1 MYSRKS
7 MWFAALL
14 LAAMPAHALYAA
26 DGDVYVVVDASSLR
40 NGPDSD
46 YSPIATLKSGDRVR
60 EIAVAG
66 DWVKVRQDGGQE
78 GWLYAASLQRLPASS
93 STTRQSSK
101 QRLAPDVVVAD
112 PFAMAAAPLE
122 ATPTVSSRSTGKK
135 VLTSEPAVVQSPL
148 PDPALTPLLW
158 DDAVFAA
165 QQPQEKDSAVA
176 TVADKTTLP
185 RSHTVEEA
193 SSVVGHANSRMAMAT
208 DPFAASPASQDV
220 VAAATGADARSGDAG
235 KQTSQSLQSDTPT
248 PSVGEPIRYRFNSR
262 SKLRRAADA
271 SSDVIG
277 WAGQDAY
284 VRELGRQGNWVR
296 VEMEV
301 SRRTGWVYSQVLTP
315 VPSQAM
321 AVAANPEESTP
332 PKKRGGAA
340 QQVNVADVLSKAVPV
355 AAEVPVNRAP
365 EVVPVHTGVTV
376 EHASTEQDT
385 GSGSMASALTMA
397 LPQKTEAIDSGSLP
411 QLPVQPE
418 VSPAVS
424 VPASQAI
431 KPVYRFTGRSRL
443 RAGPGSGFDVVGWA
457 GLDALASEQ
466 KRQGDW
472 IRIEMQVSKR
482 VGWVYKGVVTEVP
495 SAVDANVNPAV
506 LPKAAPELAAHDLAT
521 HDLAVSSEP
530 PVPVVG
536 EGAPARVA
544 ETPAAVLPG
553 LQTDTAEQAVPAQPQ
568 ITSPDRSA
576 GPTIAETMPV
586 ATGEPHQAVET
597 SQSGGETQ
605 NQPATASVGTDAVQA
620 RPLYRFSSRS
630 KLRSGPD
637 ANDEVVGWAGADAL
651 ASEQQRQ
658 GDWIKVEM
666 QVSKRVGW
674 VYKGVVTEV
683 PSAVDA
689 NVNPAVLPKAAPE
702 LAAHDLAVSSEPS
715 VPVVGEGAPARVA
728 ETPAAV
734 LPGLQTDTAEQAV
747 PAQPQIA
754 SPDRSAA
761 PTIAETMPVA
771 TGEPHQAAGTS
782 QSGGETQNQ
791 PAAASVGTDAVQ
803 ARPLYRFSS
812 RSKLRSGPDANDEV
826 VGWAGADALA
836 SEQQRQGD
844 WIKVEMQV
852 SKRSGW
858 VYKGVL
864 SPLVP
869 AEVGTPAAADSAVDA
884 VAAAS
889 KKVAGQ
895 GWPPEA
901 ATVITPDV
909 AVSGKQPDT
918 TEPVSQIAEQQSDSA
933 AAMAQRSRDMAA
945 VDALPPAPKE
955 VAVVAA
961 DTVGSQPVSGQEN
974 MIMQTTPIRSGPGSL
989 FEVLGWAGSGA
1000 SVVPMA
1006 SQGKWVN
1013 VRMRESGRVGW
1024 IDAAAL
1030 REQAVVVPQS
1040 APLPMAIPE
1049 VRPVASDAAVP
1060 TVAPEPV
1067 EKAALPAETSADI
1080 GKLCFFN
1087 RTSNLQAGPSDAA
1100 GRIGWVGQ
1108 NESATVLES
1117 QGDWR
1122 KVKMTISGAEGWV
1135 PRSLLLAALEPVN
1148 GETIAPVV
1156 VKRPLA
1162 EVKKPQVETV
1172 AAAPV
1177 AAVKAVEAKVAEVPT
1192 EMQMLV
1198 GADNRVTHP
1207 TVMRSGPSPLYEVSG
1222 WLGKDAALVAISQ
1235 QGDWVHVRLHDGG
1248 RDGWIEAPLLQL
1260 PVVKTGEVA
1269 AAMPLVPLQQTA
1281 ARVAAAP
1288 AVAATDEVGKLW
1300 FFNRT
1305 GNLQAGPSDA
1315 AGRIGWVG
1323 QNESATVLESQGD
1336 WRKVKM
1342 TISGAEGWV
1351 PRSLLLAALEP
1362 VNGETIAPVV
1372 VKRPLA
1378 EVKKPQVE
1386 SAAVAPVAAVKAVE
1400 TKVAEAPTE
1409 MQMLVGADNR
1419 VAHPTAMRSGPS
1431 PLYEV
1436 SGWLGKDAALVT
1448 LSQQG
1453 DWVHVRLHDGGRDG
1467 WIEAPLL
1474 QLPVVKTGEVAAAM
1488 PLVPLQQTAAR
1499 VAAAPAMAATDEVG
1513 KLWFFNRTSNL
1524 QAGPSDAA
1532 GRIGWVGQNE
1542 SATVLESQGD
1552 WRKVKMTISG
1562 AEGWVP
1568 RSLLLA
1574 ALEPVNGEAI
1584 APVVM
1589 RRPPVHAEVASVNLA
1604 TTEEA
1609 AAPVRDMQVLAAVKN
1624 QVSRATVVRSGPGTA
1639 FEVRGWV
1646 GKGVDIMPLNQQGG
1660 WVNVRLEEKGRQ
1672 GWIDSGSVER
1682 PVVVTAS
1689 VPSPWAGS
1697 PQALAANTSTAS
1709 AQTAANKGNL
1719 YIFKQTSDLLGGP
1732 GQAFERV
1739 GWVGRNE
1746 SARVIGSKGDWRKVQ
1761 MTISGKSGWVPE
1773 TLLTA
1778 VLGPTTIAL
1787 EEDKKPVEQRKP
1799 DAFSEPQRARVLV
1812 TSTLRRTAASD
1823 ADMSGWVAR
1832 GEMVSVLASEGGWTH
1847 VSPLQTGKEAGWI
1860 QSDYLKLMKPAN
1872 LVGRNIIG
1880 GSIPYE
1886 SYKDRISHGE
1896 VFNFSYSALE
1906 QALYPVPVEEIDM
1919 VMSEPDLKGLYRKGM
1934 YDKSAFDV
1942 NLHMGKMKL
1951 HGEVSVLG
1959 SSTRVFRKKSLL
1971 IKLDKQG
1978 GRWYGRRHI
1987 ALRTQSSDKSMMRE
2001 YLSWKLLAAMGM
2013 KVPEVHFARV
2023 RFNHS
2028 EQTTL
2033 YLSIGWMGKE
2043 FFTDNGLDPR
2053 GEFFQPNDAAHC
2065 GDLYTAE
2072 HMNLCFD
2079 KITPEDGD
2087 YSSIS
2092 DMARAVVN
2100 ATPEN
2105 IDQVLEQ
2112 YFDSETVLNW
2122 IVGNSLVTNGDTY
2135 NKNYWLYHQ
2144 PAGKWTVVPWDYNLT
2159 MGRTYDPFGV
2169 APFTVFNENFQYY
2182 YAPDV
2187 GAGNPVK
2194 DKSLRNPRMRARI
2207 EAKIRHLTGME
2218 PNGPEE
2224 TFGWYSPTVMEARI
2238 GNIAAVLGKEVNKDT
2253 VIGYTEADFANA
2265 YEALMHYVKSHDYFL
2280 KYKLFGSYPWEP
2292 AEPNLPLINEPLAKE
2307 LNGSATIKAGGDHFH
2322 MVDPAWGYFVAHMNL
2337 EEPLKSEVAFD
2348 VKIEGG
2354 QSPKYLPP
2362 TMTPSRCIER
2372 SWVVSTKTPGASV
2385 RGDLMFEYI
2394 QENSRRTEAPAT
2406 LHEELLELWELEGNH
2421 WKMLKTYTNEYSNTL
2436 TARGVSL
2443 NADEPKRFVACSPF

>member
-66 DWVKVRQDGGQE
+66 DWVKVRQEGGQE
-78 GWLYAASLQRLPASS
+78 GWLYAASLQRLPAAASS

-112 PFAMAAAPLE
+112 PFAMVAAPLE
-122 ATPTVSSRSTGKK
+122 TTPTVSFRSTGKK
-135 VLTSEPAVVQSPL
+135 VLTREPAVVQSPL

-176 TVADKTTLP
+176 TAADKATLS

-235 KQTSQSLQSDTPT
+235 KQTSQPLQTGMPT
-248 PSVGEPIRYRFNSR
+248 VSARYRFNSR

-666 QVSKRVGW
+666 QVSKR
-674 VYKGVVTEV
+674 
-683 PSAVDA
+683 
-689 NVNPAVLPKAAPE
+689 
-702 LAAHDLAVSSEPS
+702 
-715 VPVVGEGAPARVA
+715 
-728 ETPAAV
+728 
-734 LPGLQTDTAEQAV
+734 
-747 PAQPQIA
+747 
-754 SPDRSAA
+754 
-761 PTIAETMPVA
+761 
-771 TGEPHQAAGTS
+771 
-782 QSGGETQNQ
+782 
-791 PAAASVGTDAVQ
+791 
-803 ARPLYRFSS
+803 
-812 RSKLRSGPDANDEV
+812 
-826 VGWAGADALA
+826 
-836 SEQQRQGD
+836 
-844 WIKVEMQV
+844 
-852 SKRSGW
+852 SGW

-909 AVSGKQPDT
+909 AVSGKQPAT
-918 TEPVSQIAEQQSDSA
+918 TEPVSQIAEQQGDSA
-933 AAMAQRSRDMAA
+933 AVMAQRSPDMAA

-1000 SVVPMA
+1000 SVVPLA

-1049 VRPVASDAAVP
+1049 VRPVASDATVP

-1162 EVKKPQVETV
+1162 EVKKPQVETA

-1177 AAVKAVEAKVAEVPT
+1177 AAVKTVGTKVAEVPT

-1269 AAMPLVPLQQTA
+1269 AAMPLVPLQQRA

-1386 SAAVAPVAAVKAVE
+1386 TAAVVPVAAVKAVE

-1589 RRPPVHAEVASVNLA
+1589 RRPPVHVEAASVNLT

-1624 QVSRATVVRSGPGTA
+1624 QVSRTTVVRSGPGTA

-2421 WKMLKTYTNEYSNTL
+2421 WKMLKTNTNEYSNTL